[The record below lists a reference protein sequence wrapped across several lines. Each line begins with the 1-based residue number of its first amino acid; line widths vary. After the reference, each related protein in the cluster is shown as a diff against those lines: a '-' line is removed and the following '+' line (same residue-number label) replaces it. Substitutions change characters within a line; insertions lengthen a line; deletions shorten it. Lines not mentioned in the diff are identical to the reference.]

1 MVLVAKY
8 EQKNLSWYTEM
19 RKPYCKLQIDFYV
32 CDGTGVNTN
41 VDAEATFCSRI
52 KRALLSPLC
61 LWQFFEYQLYV
72 IFIHHGYIHIIYCIA
87 RSMFSFL
94 KYFRHSFNCIS
105 PDRSVCP
112 QPDSLAWWLG
122 GWDRSPWMAH
132 GTMAP
137 ASFLPPNP
145 PTETPQLPP
154 ALRPATSATN
164 SANIATNIATN
175 IVSNL
180 ATKTNTANTII
191 TANRHA
197 KASEMPVS
205 KRRKR
210 MKDVNGFLLHT
221 ILISVCLLRSTYGG
235 FFMFSSSA
243 FWKTVSLIP
252 DFIPTLTDWLTYGHF
267 CMCSAWRCWYSC
279 VETSK
284 PRDYIKLLIP
294 NIIFTLEGWLLSI
307 YVLSPWT
314 FVSVSNGQDFD
325 SQTIL
330 LPIFLSALHFK
341 RIAQLQTRS

>member
-164 SANIATNIATN
+164 SANIA
-175 IVSNL
+175 SNL
-180 ATKTNTANTII
+180 ATKTNTANII
-191 TANRHA
+191 IIANRHA
-197 KASEMPVS
+197 KPS
-205 KRRKR
+205 
-210 MKDVNGFLLHT
+210 
-221 ILISVCLLRSTYGG
+221 
-235 FFMFSSSA
+235 
-243 FWKTVSLIP
+243 
-252 DFIPTLTDWLTYGHF
+252 
-267 CMCSAWRCWYSC
+267 
-279 VETSK
+279 
-284 PRDYIKLLIP
+284 
-294 NIIFTLEGWLLSI
+294 
-307 YVLSPWT
+307 
-314 FVSVSNGQDFD
+314 
-325 SQTIL
+325 
-330 LPIFLSALHFK
+330 
-341 RIAQLQTRS
+341 

>member
-1 MVLVAKY
+1 
-8 EQKNLSWYTEM
+8 M
-19 RKPYCKLQIDFYV
+19 RKPYRKLQIDFYV
-32 CDGTGVNTN
+32 CDGTGVNGN

-72 IFIHHGYIHIIYCIA
+72 IFIHHGYIHIIDCIS

-94 KYFRHSFNCIS
+94 KYFRHSFKCIS
-105 PDRSVCP
+105 PDGSVCP

-137 ASFLPPNP
+137 ASLLPPNP

-154 ALRPATSATN
+154 ALRPATSA
-164 SANIATNIATN
+164 ANIA
-175 IVSNL
+175 SNL
-180 ATKTNTANTII
+180 ATKTNTANIII

-221 ILISVCLLRSTYGG
+221 ILISICLLRSTYGG
-235 FFMFSSSA
+235 FLHVFFLC
-243 FWKTVSLIP
+243 FLKNRLIDRWFHP
-252 DFIPTLTDWLTYGHF
+252 DSTWLTDIQT
-267 CMCSAWRCWYSC
+267 
-279 VETSK
+279 
-284 PRDYIKLLIP
+284 LL
-294 NIIFTLEGWLLSI
+294 
-307 YVLSPWT
+307 YVLSLE
-314 FVSVSNGQDFD
+314 
-325 SQTIL
+325 L
-330 LPIFLSALHFK
+330 LIFSMCRKPKHNTTDNFH
-341 RIAQLQTRS
+341 

>member
-32 CDGTGVNTN
+32 CDGTGVNAN
-41 VDAEATFCSRI
+41 VGAEATFCSRI

-94 KYFRHSFNCIS
+94 EYFRHSFNCIS
-105 PDRSVCP
+105 PDGSVCP

-164 SANIATNIATN
+164 SANIVTNIATN
-175 IVSNL
+175 I
-180 ATKTNTANTII
+180 ATKNNTANII
-191 TANRHA
+191 IIANRHA
-197 KASEMPVS
+197 KQSEMPVS

-221 ILISVCLLRSTYGG
+221 ILISVCLLRSTSGG
-235 FFMFSSSA
+235 FLHVFFLCFLKKKTYYWSFNSSR
-243 FWKTVSLIP
+243 FY
-252 DFIPTLTDWLTYGHF
+252 LTDWHT
-267 CMCSAWRCWYSC
+267 
-279 VETSK
+279 
-284 PRDYIKLLIP
+284 D
-294 NIIFTLEGWLLSI
+294 
-307 YVLSPWT
+307 T
-314 FVSVSNGQDFD
+314 FVCAQPGEVDILVWKPGNQGIISNY
-325 SQTIL
+325 
-330 LPIFLSALHFK
+330 
-341 RIAQLQTRS
+341 